1 MKIGDLVRRTVPIP
15 GIEKIHGIVI
25 KTWSYNNQTCEVM
38 WPDGDITLPF
48 KANLKVVNAWDA

>member
-25 KTWSYNNQTCEVM
+25 KTWAHNNQTYEVM
-38 WPDGDITLPF
+38 WPDGGITMPF
-48 KANLKVVNAWDA
+48 KANFKVVTVCDT